1 MFYNKGNEDDNDNDE
16 ERDKVD
22 EMIKDSSYGTGF
34 DRRGES
40 LKARPIQSAEQ
51 LKTESGARLNV
62 EKQII
67 SEEGHVRS
75 STDFIDKSQG
85 RSHA

>member
-40 LKARPIQSAEQ
+40 LKARPI
-51 LKTESGARLNV
+51 
-62 EKQII
+62 
-67 SEEGHVRS
+67 
-75 STDFIDKSQG
+75 
-85 RSHA
+85 